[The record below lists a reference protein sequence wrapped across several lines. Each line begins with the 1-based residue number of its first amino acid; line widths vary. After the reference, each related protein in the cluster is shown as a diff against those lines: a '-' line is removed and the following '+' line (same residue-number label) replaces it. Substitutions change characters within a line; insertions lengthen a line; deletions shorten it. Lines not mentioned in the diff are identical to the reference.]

1 MSSEAAAIV
10 LLCRFEKLGRGGYI
24 EAILPFAAVACM
36 LCNLVLFGI
45 VIFRRYQSYSPNS
58 ELVILIQ
65 RSGTCSLLLGK
76 EINQQQLAL
85 SLKRTRE
92 KVPNSEFCIF

>member
-45 VIFRRYQSYSPNS
+45 MS
-58 ELVILIQ
+58 
-65 RSGTCSLLLGK
+65 
-76 EINQQQLAL
+76 
-85 SLKRTRE
+85 
-92 KVPNSEFCIF
+92 